1 MVTVERTGPALRAAL
16 AVYAPEDAARFAA
29 ASYGTRWPRARTG
42 PGPWPGPRPVL
53 RRWHTRAVMAANP
66 LTADERAQVERA
78 KGADF
83 TGFRSGTTMA
93 SLGRRP

>member
-1 MVTVERTGPALRAAL
+1 
-16 AVYAPEDAARFAA
+16 
-29 ASYGTRWPRARTG
+29 
-42 PGPWPGPRPVL
+42 
-53 RRWHTRAVMAANP
+53 MAANP

-93 SLGRRP
+93 SLGRATITALAAECPPSGR

>member
-1 MVTVERTGPALRAAL
+1 
-16 AVYAPEDAARFAA
+16 
-29 ASYGTRWPRARTG
+29 
-42 PGPWPGPRPVL
+42 
-53 RRWHTRAVMAANP
+53 MAANP